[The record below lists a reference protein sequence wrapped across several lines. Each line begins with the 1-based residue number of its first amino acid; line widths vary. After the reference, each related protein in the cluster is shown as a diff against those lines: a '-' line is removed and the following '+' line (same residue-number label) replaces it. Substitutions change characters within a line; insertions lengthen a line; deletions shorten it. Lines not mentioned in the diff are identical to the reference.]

1 MPAHRVPLLEPSLE
15 DGAGKGSGETCTL
28 HVRVAPVKTVALD
41 RSWPATCLAAPHT
54 TPAWSGCY
62 RRPAPISPAAHGRQ
76 TCPPPPCAQSEPAR
90 GRGHLWPLPTPQQ
103 ERLGPPEQAPWKGP
117 AAAPG
122 EAGAAAA
129 GRPDPAQVLGLPGE
143 HVSASAQAA
152 LSRARHT
159 PRWGH
164 TAGRPGY
171 GRQGGGWVS
180 CRARCAAATDPFRA
194 APRRGA
200 RAPVDGARLATPPPF
215 PECRTWGT
223 AKLTPARAL
232 VIYSSAKRMMTPLS
246 PSPECST
253 QKATF

>member
-1 MPAHRVPLLEPSLE
+1 M
-15 DGAGKGSGETCTL
+15 
-28 HVRVAPVKTVALD
+28 KTVA
-41 RSWPATCLAAPHT
+41 RGREEGPGRA
-54 TPAWSGCY
+54 PAW
-62 RRPAPISPAAHGRQ
+62 
-76 TCPPPPCAQSEPAR
+76 PPPTP
-90 GRGHLWPLPTPQQ
+90 PLH
-103 ERLGPPEQAPWKGP
+103 GP
-117 AAAPG
+117 AAA
-122 EAGAAAA
+122 GAPLQSVPRLTG
-129 GRPDPAQVLGLPGE
+129 GRPAPRRRALRVSLHGAVGTSGLSPHRSRRGSARQSRPPGRGPRPLQPRQEKQQQVGLTQPKSLASPGSMSLHLPKLPSPAPGTCP
-143 HVSASAQAA
+143 AG
-152 LSRARHT
+152 
-159 PRWGH
+159 GH